1 MYNLTSILA
10 HYSHFRGRANHTNP
24 KNGEARNNRGILIQA
39 HGFLEDAKL
48 PPNRGASLIFV
59 AGQEPGVLMKETQH
73 PRCVV

>member
-1 MYNLTSILA
+1 M
-10 HYSHFRGRANHTNP
+10 NP